1 MRYFSSSQSHSTD
14 LMICRLYKSPFTSAD
29 IKASVE
35 DLRVLGKKDFKILL
49 KYRIAIREDV
59 CPPIQFDGVVLTT
72 AI

>member
-1 MRYFSSSQSHSTD
+1 
-14 LMICRLYKSPFTSAD
+14 MIRRLYKSPFTSAD

-59 CPPIQFDGVVLTT
+59 SPSLQLVDLVL
-72 AI
+72 IPGL